1 MIMNRTLLLLV
12 AFLLN
17 PLAASANVITDWDEK
32 AVTLLQPRFVPPVA
46 YRAMAII
53 ELAMFEAVNSVDRRY
68 QPYRTVLPVTPGTS
82 QEAAA
87 ATAAAVAMSNL
98 VPDAASDIQAALT
111 TYLAALPDGSAKAN
125 GIKLGTEA
133 AEAMLQ
139 ARADDGSAT
148 PDAYRPVTAPGVYI
162 PTPNVVAPQWPN
174 VKPFVMSSAS
184 QFRAPPPVAL
194 NSDQWA
200 KDYNE
205 IKELGEKNSSRRS
218 ARQTEDA
225 KFWLLTGP
233 LSTHPLERQIVLNKN
248 MTVTDSARFLALI
261 AAAEADATI
270 AVMDAKYN
278 YGFWRPVTAIR
289 NGDID
294 GNDATERA
302 PTWLP
307 IDNTPMHPEYPCAHC
322 IVSSTVAAAAEA
334 MLGTADVGEVMMVS
348 PTAPGVTHRWTNLN
362 AYTDEVAEAR
372 ICAGFHYRFSTIAG
386 KQMGRDIGS
395 YAAKTILL
403 PLQAGANSPR

>member
-1 MIMNRTLLLLV
+1 MTVPRVLLLLA
-12 AFLLN
+12 AFCWS

-32 AVTLLQPRFVPPVA
+32 AVELLQPRFVPPVA

-53 ELAMFEAVNSVDRRY
+53 ELAMFEAVNSIDKHY
-68 QPYRTVLPVTPGTS
+68 QPYRTVLPASPGAS
-82 QEAAA
+82 QDAAA
-87 ATAAAVAMSNL
+87 ATAAAVAMTKL
-98 VPDAASDIQAALT
+98 APDAANDVQAALT
-111 TYLAALPDGSAKAN
+111 NYLARLPDGNAKAD
-125 GIKLGTEA
+125 GVKVGTEA
-133 AEAMLQ
+133 AEAILQ
-139 ARADDGSAT
+139 ARADDGSGA
-148 PDAYRPVTAPGVYI
+148 PDAYRPVTAPGVYV
-162 PTPNVVAPQWPN
+162 PTPSMVAPQWPN
-174 VKPFVMSSAS
+174 VKPFAMASGS
-184 QFRAPPPVAL
+184 QFRPAPPPAL
-194 NSDQWA
+194 DSEQWA

-233 LSTHPLERQIVLNKN
+233 LSAHPLERQIVVGKN

-261 AAAEADATI
+261 AAAEADAMI

-278 YGFWRPVTAIR
+278 YNFWRPVTAIR

-294 GNDATERA
+294 GNDATERGA
-302 PTWLP
+302 TWLP

-322 IVSSTVAAAAEA
+322 IVSTAVAAAAEA
-334 MLGTADVGEVMMVS
+334 MLGTADVGEVTMAS
-348 PTAPGVTHRWTNLN
+348 PTAPGATHRWTNLD

-386 KQMGRDIGS
+386 REMGRDIGS
-395 YAAKTILL
+395 YAVKMILL
-403 PLQAGANSPR
+403 PLQAAQ

>member
-1 MIMNRTLLLLV
+1 MIVNRTLILLA
-12 AFLLN
+12 AFILH

-32 AVTLLQPRFVPPVA
+32 AVTLLQPRFAPPVA

-53 ELAMFEAVNSVDRRY
+53 ELAMFEAVNSVDQHY
-68 QPYRTVLPVTPGTS
+68 QPYRTLLQVAPDTS

-87 ATAAAVAMSNL
+87 ATAAAVAMTKL
-98 VPDAASDIQAALT
+98 VPDAASDIQTALT
-111 TYLAALPDGSAKAN
+111 TYLAGLPDGSAKAN

-139 ARADDGSAT
+139 ARADDGSAM
-148 PDAYRPVTAPGVYI
+148 PDAYRPVTTAGVYI

-174 VKPFVMSSAS
+174 LKPFVMTSAS
-184 QFRAPPPVAL
+184 QFRAPSPVAL
-194 NSDQWA
+194 NSEQWA

-205 IKELGEKNSSRRS
+205 IKELGERNSSKRS

-233 LSTHPLERQIVLNKN
+233 LSTHPLERQIVLNKK

-261 AAAEADATI
+261 AAAEADAMI

-294 GNDATERA
+294 GNDATERV

-334 MLGTADVGEVMMVS
+334 MLGTADVGEVTMVS
-348 PTAPGVTHRWTNLN
+348 STAPGVTHRWTNLN

-386 KQMGRDIGS
+386 RQMGRDIGS

-403 PLQAGANSPR
+403 PLQAGANPRR